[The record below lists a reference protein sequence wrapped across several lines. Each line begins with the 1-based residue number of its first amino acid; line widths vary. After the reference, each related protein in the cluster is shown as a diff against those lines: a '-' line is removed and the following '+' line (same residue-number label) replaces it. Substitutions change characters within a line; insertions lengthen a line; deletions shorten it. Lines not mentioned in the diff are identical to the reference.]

1 MCFLEDSIGANG
13 GTWDILHSICRTF
26 FNGYEFIYIYFR
38 NTYYMYNTCNIKP
51 GISPKEM
58 KIYVYT
64 KTYTQMFIAD
74 L

>member
-1 MCFLEDSIGANG
+1 
-13 GTWDILHSICRTF
+13 
-26 FNGYEFIYIYFR
+26 
-38 NTYYMYNTCNIKP
+38 MYNTCNIKP